1 MLLQANVSLESSAPR
16 DNLIVE
22 LASVAYTN
30 LAEVLEVRAQQVT
43 IVASENCILSLAQL
57 APIETIRAEPL
68 VVLQLL
74 PSMLMAAPYAKPTT
88 IVMNSA

>member
-1 MLLQANVSLESSAPR
+1 M
-16 DNLIVE
+16 E
-22 LASVAYTN
+22 LASVANTN
-30 LAEVLEVRAQQVT
+30 LAEVLEVCAQQVT
-43 IVASENCILSLAQL
+43 IVASENYILSLAQL

-88 IVMNSA
+88 IVMKSA